1 MRIACYG
8 VRPNEIDFFEKLNI
22 YHYDLSLYEELLTH
36 DNIVSAKD
44 HDAVLLRGNC
54 IADETNLAK
63 MQEYGIRYVFTRT
76 VGVNHI
82 DLQAAA
88 DFGMTSSPCTIV
100 FAKCD
105 SRVIFDFCHDAFE
118 KYCVYDDPNIFQRF
132 SSG

>member
-88 DFGMTSSPCTIV
+88 DFGMTV
-100 FAKCD
+100 A
-105 SRVIFDFCHDAFE
+105 RVPS
-118 KYCVYDDPNIFQRF
+118 YSQSYL
-132 SSG
+132 

>member
-54 IADETNLAK
+54 IADDLAGFRVYRHPCNLD
-63 MQEYGIRYVFTRT
+63 QGCSGQVESYHDQF
-76 VGVNHI
+76 
-82 DLQAAA
+82 Q
-88 DFGMTSSPCTIV
+88 
-100 FAKCD
+100 FAGWIAEP
-105 SRVIFDFCHDAFE
+105 SV
-118 KYCVYDDPNIFQRF
+118 
-132 SSG
+132 